1 MTEIVRQIP
10 DWLIPSLILIISVVA
25 VAIIIDRARLL
36 ISKIKA
42 IDIEDERAILDM
54 VREQRLDEALN
65 FCRDRRHPAFA
76 AIVTIIE
83 SARRGLNLESAAES
97 EVHRTT
103 SYLKRY
109 LQSLGTISTIAPL
122 LGLLGTVT
130 GMIKSFH
137 AFDADKVQNAQLVGG
152 IDEALITTALGLI
165 VAIPTLIAYNYFANR
180 VNQISEETSLL
191 SDQVAEELMRQRV
204 GAQSEAATAEIRS

>member
-1 MTEIVRQIP
+1 MTEIVRQVP
-10 DWLIPSLILIISVVA
+10 DWLIPVLILLISLIA

-36 ISKIKA
+36 VSKIKA
-42 IDIEDERAILDM
+42 IAIEDERGLMDLIRK
-54 VREQRLDEALN
+54 REFDEALA
-65 FCRDRRHPAFA
+65 FCAGHKHPAFA
-76 AIVTIIE
+76 VVSTVIE
-83 SARRGLNLESAAES
+83 SARRGLNLTSAAEA
-97 EVHRTT
+97 ETHRATA
-103 SYLKRY
+103 YLKRY

-165 VAIPTLIAYNYFANR
+165 VAIPSLIAYNYFANR
-180 VNQISEETSLL
+180 VNQIAEETALL
-191 SDQVAEELMRQRV
+191 SDQAAEELLRDREE
-204 GAQSEAATAEIRS
+204 SAA